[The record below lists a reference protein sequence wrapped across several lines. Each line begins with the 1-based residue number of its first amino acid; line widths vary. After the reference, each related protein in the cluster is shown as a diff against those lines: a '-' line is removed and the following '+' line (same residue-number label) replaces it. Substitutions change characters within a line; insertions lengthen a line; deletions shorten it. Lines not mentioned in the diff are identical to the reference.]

1 MLAALCTE
9 WGAIPLR
16 HALVI
21 DDKELLRQAVRDVK
35 DEADIIVICSG
46 SSAGR
51 EDYSSSI
58 IDEYGKVLVHGI
70 AIRPGKPAILGIID
84 NKPVIGVP
92 GYPISAQLIF
102 HLFAR
107 PVIYRK
113 QGLEAPDQEQ
123 LACTISRKTASS
135 MGVDEFVY
143 VNVSCIGG
151 HYTAY
156 PLSRGAGITTS
167 LVKADGVL
175 QIPRGKEGL
184 QAGENCM
191 VTLRRPRSLIDK
203 TMVTIGSHDICLDI
217 LADILK
223 QSHNLRLVSTN
234 AGSMG
239 GIMALRRGETH
250 FSGIHLLDVDSGDYN
265 TTYLRKYLSDKKW
278 LLVNLAKRQQG
289 LIIKKGNPLRLNSLQ
304 DIQNKEIRYI
314 NRQPGAG
321 TRILFDYLL
330 AQENLEPSQINGYT
344 REEFTHLAI
353 AAAVKNDAA
362 DAGLGIFAA
371 ARAMD
376 LDFIPICEERYDLC
390 ILSEL
395 LSSEWLQILLDIIRG
410 KEFISRAFDFGGY
423 ALDISGKIIESN
435 GI

>member
-1 MLAALCTE
+1 
-9 WGAIPLR
+9 
-16 HALVI
+16 
-21 DDKELLRQAVRDVK
+21 
-35 DEADIIVICSG
+35 
-46 SSAGR
+46 
-51 EDYSSSI
+51 
-58 IDEYGKVLVHGI
+58 
-70 AIRPGKPAILGIID
+70 
-84 NKPVIGVP
+84 
-92 GYPISAQLIF
+92 
-102 HLFAR
+102 
-107 PVIYRK
+107 
-113 QGLEAPDQEQ
+113 
-123 LACTISRKTASS
+123 
-135 MGVDEFVY
+135 
-143 VNVSCIGG
+143 
-151 HYTAY
+151 
-156 PLSRGAGITTS
+156 
-167 LVKADGVL
+167 
-175 QIPRGKEGL
+175 
-184 QAGENCM
+184 
-191 VTLRRPRSLIDK
+191 
-203 TMVTIGSHDICLDI
+203 
-217 LADILK
+217 
-223 QSHNLRLVSTN
+223 
-234 AGSMG
+234 
-239 GIMALRRGETH
+239 MALRRGETH